1 MSDPLGGEESD
12 PGEDTGPAISNWQFV
27 GRAPSRED
35 TVDLLD
41 TLAPV
46 YGVKT
51 VDYADFVQ
59 ALPQKLKVKKPHP
72 ENPRLVVEEYVEAYT
87 LYVSVAG
94 RIKMLNDAQAQAGW
108 SVEFVPEPV
117 TPTGIPGYLQND
129 DRLVYREYVR
139 IVEHVVDDAGSRD
152 VPLGSRPGTAW
163 VPTKG
168 GSNAAGS
175 NPYEKVETSARGR
188 ALGAWGF
195 GVLPGSGIASL
206 EEMQNLAGNRAALDA
221 EPVGRGTRQRKPRAE
236 LLSEALELMEQV
248 RLARHQE
255 PAEIRAKVADYLATS
270 LGVAGA
276 YDAAEDVLSLDR
288 LRDGQLT
295 ILANQFRDTLT
306 KIAGQEAP
314 V

>member
-12 PGEDTGPAISNWQFV
+12 PAEDTGPAISNWQFV

-129 DRLVYREYVR
+129 D
-139 IVEHVVDDAGSRD
+139 
-152 VPLGSRPGTAW
+152 
-163 VPTKG
+163 
-168 GSNAAGS
+168 S